1 MGTHND
7 MAHTTHA
14 EPAPEAP
21 PIADRNDD
29 PSFIGRWLPLL
40 LLALIALFA
49 LHACLTQ
56 PSPKPS
62 VPGAVPFDAAAA
74 AHKAN
79 VEAQKALAALAPGAA
94 PEAVTRALNLLVVNF
109 ADGSSDLP
117 PAAAEIAAA
126 AARAIGLL
134 PASLRV
140 QITGHTDNR
149 GAADANLAL
158 SRQRAEAMRNA
169 LLAAGLA
176 PERLQTAGAGDTQPV
191 ASNATAEG
199 RFRNRRIE
207 FALAPQ

>member
-1 MGTHND
+1 

-21 PIADRNDD
+21 PIVDRTDD
-29 PSFIGRWLPLL
+29 PSFTGRWLPLL
-40 LLALIALFA
+40 LVALIALFA

-56 PSPKPS
+56 PPPKSAAPS
-62 VPGAVPFDAAAA
+62 QAPFDADAAA
-74 AHKAN
+74 QKAN
-79 VEAQKALAALAPGAA
+79 AEALKALAALAPGAA
-94 PEAVTRALNLLVVNF
+94 PEAVTRALNQLVVNF

-117 PAAAEIAAA
+117 PAAADTVAA

-134 PASLRV
+134 PANLRV
-140 QITGHTDNR
+140 RIAGHTDNR

-169 LLAAGLA
+169 LLAAGVA

-191 ASNATAEG
+191 ASNATDEG

-207 FALAPQ
+207 FALAQ